1 MAGYVLRD
9 TSLGRKY
16 IEQSFEFVL
25 IMAVSKIIYDILRT
39 EESFG
44 INILSGRTFW
54 NTDGEQMMCENE
66 FGQMDQ
72 YANLINECS
81 PPVRQEESKTK
92 SPEEPDT
99 NRRVPYT
106 DDENVQ
112 LCKGILQYGR
122 EWTKILDHGKH
133 IFHPSRTRDSLRM
146 RANTVAFKKKYDEF
160 MDNMQ

>member
-25 IMAVSKIIYDILRT
+25 TMAVSKIIYDILRT

-66 FGQMDQ
+66 FSQMDQ

-92 SPEEPDT
+92 
-99 NRRVPYT
+99 
-106 DDENVQ
+106 
-112 LCKGILQYGR
+112 
-122 EWTKILDHGKH
+122 
-133 IFHPSRTRDSLRM
+133 
-146 RANTVAFKKKYDEF
+146 
-160 MDNMQ
+160 